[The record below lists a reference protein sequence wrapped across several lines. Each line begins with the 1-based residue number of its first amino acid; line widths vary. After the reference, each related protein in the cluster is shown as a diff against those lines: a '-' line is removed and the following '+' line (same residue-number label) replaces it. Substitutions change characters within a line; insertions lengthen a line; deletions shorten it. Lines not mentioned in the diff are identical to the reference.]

1 MPQHVTI
8 TSILIETH
16 LVPAELL
23 LLLVVRAERKRKR
36 KKAQRVAKRGGKD
49 RRVGVCVCLCWCY
62 GESVSGQ
69 NERRGGKAEGGEVLL
84 VSEN

>member
-8 TSILIETH
+8 TSILIKTH

-23 LLLVVRAERKRKR
+23 LLLVVRAEGKRKRKR
-36 KKAQRVAKRGGKD
+36 HRESQREEGKIGGW
-49 RRVGVCVCLCWCY
+49 GCVCLCWCY